1 MAPGV
6 GVVRQAVRHACE
18 WPVVAVTRSQ
28 TQGARAGMV
37 ATAILLIALLG
48 WHGNTATTVAAVH
61 YDRAFP
67 ELLLRPLSEASR
79 QFGHV
84 QTTRSVGG
92 YDYDDA
98 FNLHRESVRRHAYGF
113 APQTTRGLS
122 KFGGVIE
129 ETGTNPAGGRI
140 FTANGPSARAT
151 SMAS

>member
-79 QFGHV
+79 QFGRV

-92 YDYDDA
+92 YD
-98 FNLHRESVRRHAYGF
+98 
-113 APQTTRGLS
+113 TTMLS
-122 KFGGVIE
+122 
-129 ETGTNPAGGRI
+129 T
-140 FTANGPSARAT
+140 FTASLCVAMPTALPHKQHAASA
-151 SMAS
+151 SSVE